1 MTDTVAPPPM
11 RGPSRSAELVGR
23 DADVVAVQALLA
35 DPGVRLVAVT
45 GPVGVGKSRLV
56 AEVALLARHR
66 EGLVVHVPLASV
78 TDIRLAA
85 DTVVAAVRGSAEY
98 VATPAQAL
106 WRLADGADVLLV
118 LDDGD
123 EVERLPQLVVELLGS
138 YPGLTVL
145 AAQVRPLKVAGERV
159 VPVRPLPVPGPANDG
174 PAMELFAARAT
185 TAYAA
190 FVLDDETRA
199 AVAAV
204 CRTVNGLPLAIEVA
218 AARVGAVPPTV
229 MARQLERSLGALH
242 QDGTF
247 GVPER
252 HRSVDAALEWSIGML
267 SQPAVSLLTQLAV
280 FESSFPLVAAQRV
293 VAPRRSQPELLDLMS
308 ELVDSHLVNLDVD
321 DDEVHLH
328 LDPLVRHHARR
339 RLAESG
345 DEGRVRD
352 AHADFWAARC
362 RLDPSTA
369 SRCWPDVL
377 AALDRRLATGQQHA
391 ALQLAVAATSDLS
404 GSPGAQATLLP
415 LVESVL
421 RDGSVSDEALVARTL
436 MWATVHSPTDGDGMT
451 AYGVWTARR
460 LRQSIDLARSSGDD
474 RALLEALELVVS
486 TLGVTFDLEGAVV
499 SALEGH
505 DLAVRIGDEKAVSR
519 FEIWVAMAR
528 HLEGDLGAMA
538 QCARSAYERGLRAGD
553 DTAVVHAVLM
563 LRGLPPDEQGPVPLL
578 ELDELLRRAD
588 ALRQPTL
595 VLHVLAVTTTAAL
608 AVGDQPS
615 ALESLGRM
623 LLIAEGLDRTWPMAS
638 VGPIMLA
645 LPVALAR
652 GALED
657 AVRIRESLADIEHLL
672 PSITPSMA
680 PAYLAAVAPLR
691 ECVPPDRYDALAAE
705 VRGVTLSQAN
715 RRVQAIVR
723 EYLPRT
729 TSTARRPRV
738 ASSVTGTTLTPREL
752 DVLEQLVAGG
762 TNSEIADVLGLTAK
776 TVMHHTVAIYRKL
789 GVRGRAEAVAWALR
803 SGTVPFSSPRPS
815 R

>member
-1 MTDTVAPPPM
+1 
-11 RGPSRSAELVGR
+11 
-23 DADVVAVQALLA
+23 
-35 DPGVRLVAVT
+35 
-45 GPVGVGKSRLV
+45 
-56 AEVALLARHR
+56 
-66 EGLVVHVPLASV
+66 
-78 TDIRLAA
+78 
-85 DTVVAAVRGSAEY
+85 
-98 VATPAQAL
+98 
-106 WRLADGADVLLV
+106 
-118 LDDGD
+118 
-123 EVERLPQLVVELLGS
+123 
-138 YPGLTVL
+138 
-145 AAQVRPLKVAGERV
+145 
-159 VPVRPLPVPGPANDG
+159 
-174 PAMELFAARAT
+174 
-185 TAYAA
+185 
-190 FVLDDETRA
+190 
-199 AVAAV
+199 
-204 CRTVNGLPLAIEVA
+204 
-218 AARVGAVPPTV
+218 
-229 MARQLERSLGALH
+229 
-242 QDGTF
+242 
-247 GVPER
+247 
-252 HRSVDAALEWSIGML
+252 
-267 SQPAVSLLTQLAV
+267 
-280 FESSFPLVAAQRV
+280 
-293 VAPRRSQPELLDLMS
+293 MS

-321 DDEVHLH
+321 DDEVQLQ
-328 LDPLVRHHARR
+328 PGAARATSRPTSPRGVRR
-339 RLAESG
+339 RRARAGCTCGLLGGAVPAG
-345 DEGRVRD
+345 TRPRRRGAGRTSSPPWTVD
-352 AHADFWAARC
+352 WPPAS
-362 RLDPSTA
+362 ST
-369 SRCWPDVL
+369 R
-377 AALDRRLATGQQHA
+377 

-519 FEIWVAMAR
+519 FEVWVAMAR

-776 TVMHHTVAIYRKL
+776 TVMHHTVAHLPQAR
-789 GVRGRAEAVAWALR
+789 RAWARGGSGMGAAQRHGPLQQPSSVQVTDRR
-803 SGTVPFSSPRPS
+803 STRCETWCGDHLDEPGSTRSISL
-815 R
+815 

>member
-1 MTDTVAPPPM
+1 M
-11 RGPSRSAELVGR
+11 
-23 DADVVAVQALLA
+23 
-35 DPGVRLVAVT
+35 
-45 GPVGVGKSRLV
+45 
-56 AEVALLARHR
+56 
-66 EGLVVHVPLASV
+66 
-78 TDIRLAA
+78 
-85 DTVVAAVRGSAEY
+85 
-98 VATPAQAL
+98 
-106 WRLADGADVLLV
+106 
-118 LDDGD
+118 
-123 EVERLPQLVVELLGS
+123 
-138 YPGLTVL
+138 
-145 AAQVRPLKVAGERV
+145 
-159 VPVRPLPVPGPANDG
+159 
-174 PAMELFAARAT
+174 
-185 TAYAA
+185 
-190 FVLDDETRA
+190 
-199 AVAAV
+199 
-204 CRTVNGLPLAIEVA
+204 
-218 AARVGAVPPTV
+218 
-229 MARQLERSLGALH
+229 
-242 QDGTF
+242 
-247 GVPER
+247 
-252 HRSVDAALEWSIGML
+252 
-267 SQPAVSLLTQLAV
+267 
-280 FESSFPLVAAQRV
+280 
-293 VAPRRSQPELLDLMS
+293 
-308 ELVDSHLVNLDVD
+308 
-321 DDEVHLH
+321 
-328 LDPLVRHHARR
+328 
-339 RLAESG
+339 
-345 DEGRVRD
+345 
-352 AHADFWAARC
+352 
-362 RLDPSTA
+362 
-369 SRCWPDVL
+369 
-377 AALDRRLATGQQHA
+377 
-391 ALQLAVAATSDLS
+391 
-404 GSPGAQATLLP
+404 
-415 LVESVL
+415 L

-505 DLAVRIGDEKAVSR
+505 DLAVRIGDEKALSR
-519 FEIWVAMAR
+519 FEVWVAMAR

-563 LRGLPPDEQGPVPLL
+563 LRGLPPDERGPVPLL

-738 ASSVTGTTLTPREL
+738 ASSVTGTTLDPAGARRPRAAGRGW
-752 DVLEQLVAGG
+752 DEQRDRRRPRAHG
-762 TNSEIADVLGLTAK
+762 EDRHAP
-776 TVMHHTVAIYRKL
+776 H
-789 GVRGRAEAVAWALR
+789 GRHLPQARRAWARGGSGMGAAQRHGPLQQPSSVQVTDRR
-803 SGTVPFSSPRPS
+803 STRCEET
-815 R
+815 RKAEERR